1 MTSWNATAVTTPSP
15 RRRILLVE
23 DHPAMRE
30 AVAELLET
38 DDQLGV
44 LAAVES
50 AEEALELIESGGAVD
65 LAVVD
70 LNLPGMHGL
79 QLVGELDRRAHIPVI
94 VLSSHSSE
102 RYGPVALDAGARAY
116 VEKIRTAAELIETV
130 RQVLELPHSAS
141 RDGRGTWWARNGS
154 NGHGHVAANGNERP
168 TYRGDAGDDS
178 RRPLDDGF
186 DGLYPQ

>member
-1 MTSWNATAVTTPSP
+1 MTYSTATAPATPPP

-30 AVAELLET
+30 AVTELLET
-38 DDQLGV
+38 DDQLDV

-50 AEEALELIESGGAVD
+50 AEEALELIEAHQPVD

-116 VEKIRTAAELIETV
+116 VEKIRTAAELIRTV
-130 RQVLELPHSAS
+130 RHVLDLPRHGS
-141 RDGRGTWWARNGS
+141 R
-154 NGHGHVAANGNERP
+154 NGHGRVAANGNERP
-168 TYRGDAGDDS
+168 PIASEMEGDS

-186 DGLYPQ
+186 GGPFAVG

>member
-1 MTSWNATAVTTPSP
+1 MTYWNATAPTSPPAP

-23 DHPAMRE
+23 DHPAMRD
-30 AVAELLET
+30 AVTELLET
-38 DDQLGV
+38 DDQLDV

-50 AEEALELIESGGAVD
+50 AEEALELIETRKPID

-79 QLVGELDRRAHIPVI
+79 QLVAELDRRAHIPVI

-116 VEKIRTAAELIETV
+116 VEKIRTAAELITTV
-130 RQVLELPHSAS
+130 RHVLDLPGNGS
-141 RDGRGTWWARNGS
+141 RNGYRYI
-154 NGHGHVAANGNERP
+154 AANGNEPPR
-168 TYRGDAGDDS
+168 TASEMDGDS
-178 RRPLDDGF
+178 RRPVDDGLDALF
-186 DGLYPQ
+186 AVG

>member
-1 MTSWNATAVTTPSP
+1 MTSLNVTAPPIPAP

-23 DHPAMRE
+23 DHRAMRE
-30 AVAELLET
+30 AVTELLQT
-38 DDQLGV
+38 DDELDV

-50 AEEALELIESGGAVD
+50 AEEALELIAAHQPVD

-79 QLVGELDRRAHIPVI
+79 QLVAELDRRAHIPVI

-116 VEKIRTAAELIETV
+116 VEKIRTAAELIGTV
-130 RQVLELPHSAS
+130 RQVLDLP
-141 RDGRGTWWARNGS
+141 G
-154 NGHGHVAANGNERP
+154 NGHAACRRSGNGANGHAFQAANGNERP
-168 TYRGDAGDDS
+168 SPSGELDGDA

-186 DGLYPQ
+186 DGLTTH